1 MLWSTIRMGK
11 YLGLKD
17 DGVYYAAK
25 RETEFLNFYEKKLER
40 NTIGYLL

>member
-1 MLWSTIRMGK
+1 MGK

-25 RETEFLNFYEKKLER
+25 RETEFLNFYDKNWRE
-40 NTIGYLL
+40 